1 MDTRITA
8 DIEYIDGPL
17 AGLLIP
23 AGYHVTTCGPSVAQ
37 RIVAWLLGLEKTG
50 DFTRAA
56 VTGNRFRVVGGV
68 EACLIKRTS

>member
-23 AGYHVTTCGPSVAQ
+23 AGYHVTTCDPSSA
-37 RIVAWLLGLEKTG
+37 RRTIAWLLGLARTG
-50 DFTRAA
+50 DFTRA
-56 VTGNRFRVVGGV
+56 VGTGSKYRVVGGIS
-68 EACLIKRTS
+68 ACSIQRAS